1 LDADEEGLSLS
12 DDSDD
17 SGEDIQPGPSGKERE
32 TVVNNRTTCDA
43 VATSD
48 GCTSS
53 EQSKD
58 GESNDSVEDDCKI
71 TVERANK

>member
-17 SGEDIQPGPSGKERE
+17 SGEDIQPGPSGKEIE

-43 VATSD
+43 AATSD

-53 EQSKD
+53 EQ
-58 GESNDSVEDDCKI
+58 
-71 TVERANK
+71 